1 MIPYSR
7 QTISRSDI
15 NSVVNVLK
23 SDFLT
28 QGPQNLKFENNLKN
42 LVLNM
47 L

>member
-7 QTISRSDI
+7 QTISKSDI

-28 QGPQNLKFENNLKN
+28 QGPQNIKFENNLKKKIWC
-42 LVLNM
+42 
-47 L
+47 